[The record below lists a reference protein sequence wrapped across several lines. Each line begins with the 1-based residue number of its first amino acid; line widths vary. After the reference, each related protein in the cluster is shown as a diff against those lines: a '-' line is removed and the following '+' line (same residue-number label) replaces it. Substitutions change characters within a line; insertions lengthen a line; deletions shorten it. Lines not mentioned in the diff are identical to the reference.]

1 MLLMNELE
9 KLKAARFFRLLHGEI
24 KIYVQVQQNAVH
36 PSMHT
41 QPPFSLS
48 IDSLREY
55 KTQLHFTSR
64 STRFFFPYFTK
75 RWY

>member
-36 PSMHT
+36 PLRHT
-41 QPPFSLS
+41 QPPFSS
-48 IDSLREY
+48 
-55 KTQLHFTSR
+55 H
-64 STRFFFPYFTK
+64 
-75 RWY
+75 